1 MVMKR
6 FLALVLSVS
15 IIASLTACGGS
26 ADTNAGSS
34 SASQSSAKAVS
45 SESVDGINDSAWDEL
60 ESVGNIQTE
69 NGILT
74 ASITIP
80 AELVGDE
87 MTQEELDANA
97 ESSYI
102 SAKLN
107 EDGSV
112 TYKLTKQ
119 QHKAMLDDFV
129 ETMDQ
134 SIQEMLDSEDYAFTD
149 IKYNDDYTQFDVT
162 LSTDEVGFAEG
173 FAALAFYV
181 YGGMYG
187 IFSGHTADNITVNY
201 YDSNGN
207 LIDSANSNDTGS

>member
-34 SASQSSAKAVS
+34 SASQSSAEAVS

-207 LIDSANSNDTGS
+207 LIDSANSNDTGN

>member
-1 MVMKR
+1 MKK
-6 FLALVLSVS
+6 FLALVLSFS

-26 ADTNAGSS
+26 ADTSASSS
-34 SASQSSAKAVS
+34 SAIQTSAEFESSKS
-45 SESVDGINDSAWDEL
+45 DDGIDDSAWDEL
-60 ESVGNIQTE
+60 EAVGNIQTE

-201 YDSNGN
+201 YDANGN
-207 LIDSANSNDTGS
+207 LIESANSNDTGN

>member
-1 MVMKR
+1 MKR

-34 SASQSSAKAVS
+34 SASQSSAEAVS
-45 SESVDGINDSAWDEL
+45 SESDDGIDDSAWDEL

-187 IFSGHTADNITVNY
+187 IFSGHTADNIIVNY

-207 LIDSANSNDTGS
+207 LIDSANSNDTGN

>member
-1 MVMKR
+1 MKK
-6 FLALVLSVS
+6 FLAILLSVS
-15 IIASLTACGGS
+15 LIISLTACGGS
-26 ADTNAGSS
+26 ADTSSGSS
-34 SASQSSAKAVS
+34 SASQSIAEAES
-45 SESVDGINDSAWDEL
+45 SESGDNIDDSAWDEL
-60 ESVGNIQTE
+60 EALGNVETE

-74 ASITIP
+74 VSITIP

-87 MTQEELDANA
+87 ITQEELDAN
-97 ESSYI
+97 SDNSYI

-119 QHKAMLDDFV
+119 QHKAMLDEFV
-129 ETMDQ
+129 ETMNQ
-134 SIQEMLDSEDYAFTD
+134 SIQEMIDSEDYAFTD
-149 IKYNDDYTQFDVT
+149 IKYNDDFTQFDVT
-162 LSTDEVGFAEG
+162 LSTDEVGLAEG

-187 IFSGHTADNITVNY
+187 LFSGHTADNITVNY

-207 LIDSANSNDTGS
+207 LIDSANSSDAGN

>member
-1 MVMKR
+1 MKK
-6 FLALVLSVS
+6 FLAILLSVS
-15 IIASLTACGGS
+15 LITSLTACGGS
-26 ADTNAGSS
+26 ADTSSGSS
-34 SASQSSAKAVS
+34 SASQSIAEDES
-45 SESVDGINDSAWDEL
+45 SESGDNIDDSAWDEL
-60 ESVGNIQTE
+60 EALGNVETE

-74 ASITIP
+74 VSITIP

-87 MTQEELDANA
+87 ITQEELDAN
-97 ESSYI
+97 SDNSYI

-119 QHKAMLDDFV
+119 QHKAMLDEFV
-129 ETMDQ
+129 ETMNQ
-134 SIQEMLDSEDYAFTD
+134 SIQEMIDSEDYAFTD
-149 IKYNDDYTQFDVT
+149 IKYNDDFTQFDVT
-162 LSTDEVGFAEG
+162 LGTDEVGFAEG

-187 IFSGHTADNITVNY
+187 LFSGHTADNITVNY

-207 LIDSANSNDTGS
+207 LIDSANSSDAGN

>member
-1 MVMKR
+1 MKR

-34 SASQSSAKAVS
+34 SASQSSAEAVS

-207 LIDSANSNDTGS
+207 LIDSANSNDTGN

>member
-1 MVMKR
+1 MVMKK
-6 FLALVLSVS
+6 FLALVLSFS
-15 IIASLTACGGS
+15 IISSLTACGGS
-26 ADTNAGSS
+26 ADTSAGSS
-34 SASQSSAKAVS
+34 SAIQSSSEAES
-45 SESVDGINDSAWDEL
+45 SKSDDGIDDSAWDEL
-60 ESVGNIQTE
+60 EAIGNIQTE

-207 LIDSANSNDTGS
+207 LIESANSNDTGN